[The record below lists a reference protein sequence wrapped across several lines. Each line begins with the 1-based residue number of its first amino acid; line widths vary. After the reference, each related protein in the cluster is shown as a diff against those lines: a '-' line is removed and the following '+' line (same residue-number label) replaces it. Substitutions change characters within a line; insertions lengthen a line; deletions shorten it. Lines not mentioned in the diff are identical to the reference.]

1 MPTVTTVRPV
11 ESAGSSNAIQVK
23 AFDSPKVP
31 IKKKVFE
38 EQISAA
44 TRIEDIVE
52 SNKLKK
58 LDIRNTGRKKV
69 CWRKAKKIR
78 QYR

>member
-31 IKKKVFE
+31 IKKKALNV
-38 EQISAA
+38 QISTA
-44 TRIEDIVE
+44 TRIEDIAE
-52 SNKLKK
+52 SNKLLK
-58 LDIRNTGRKKV
+58 LEVKNIGRRKV
-69 CWRKAKKIR
+69 C
-78 QYR
+78 